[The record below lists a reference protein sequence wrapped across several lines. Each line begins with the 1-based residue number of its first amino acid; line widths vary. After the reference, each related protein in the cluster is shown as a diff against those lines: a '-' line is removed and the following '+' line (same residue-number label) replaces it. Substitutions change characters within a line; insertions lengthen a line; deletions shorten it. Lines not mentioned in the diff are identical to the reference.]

1 MPKPV
6 NRIYS
11 SYGTTIFTTMSMLAL
26 EHDAINLGQGFP
38 DRDGPL
44 QVREAAAR
52 YVVEG
57 PNQYPPSGGMP
68 ALRRA
73 VADNNRRFWGL
84 EVEPSQIIVTSGATE
99 ALAACLM
106 GLLNPGD
113 EAIIIEPFY
122 DCYLPMI
129 EQAGAVAKVVALR
142 PPHWSVPMEA
152 LEAAFSDRTKLLI
165 LNNPMNPTGKV
176 FTREELSDI
185 AALLVKYDAYAVC
198 DEVYEHLTFDHWR
211 HVPLMSLDGMA
222 ERSLRIG
229 SAGKTFSLT
238 GWKVGYITGPQGLID
253 QVAKAHQFLTFT
265 TPPAL
270 QLAVAD
276 GLGMDDS
283 YFNGL
288 AADLES
294 KRDFLRATFA
304 GIGLEVLPCHGTYFL
319 TVDVASFGFNGDD
332 VAFCRQITKEA
343 RVAAVPNS
351 AFYHPASEPPHNL
364 VRFCFCKEPD
374 VLAEAAKRL
383 QSWAGRS

>member
-6 NRIYS
+6 NRVYS
-11 SYGTTIFTTMSMLAL
+11 SYGTTIFSTMSMLAMR
-26 EHDAINLGQGFP
+26 HGAINLGQGFP

-44 QVREAAAR
+44 EVREAAAR

-68 ALRRA
+68 ALREA
-73 VADNNRRFWGL
+73 VAANNKRFWGL
-84 EVEPSQIIVTSGATE
+84 EVAPSQVIVTSGATE

-106 GLLNPGD
+106 ALLNPGD

-129 EQAGAVAKVVALR
+129 EQAGATAKVVALK
-142 PPHWSVPMEA
+142 PPHWTLPLDE
-152 LEAAFSDRTKLLI
+152 LEAAFSDKTKLLI

-176 FTREELSDI
+176 FTRDELTAI
-185 AALLVKYDAYAVC
+185 AALVGKYDAYAVC

-211 HVPLMSLDGMA
+211 HIPLLTLPGMEKRA
-222 ERSLRIG
+222 LRIG

-238 GWKVGYITGPQGLID
+238 GWKVGYITGPQALVNE
-253 QVAKAHQFLTFT
+253 VAKAHQFLTFT

-283 YFNGL
+283 YFAGL
-288 AADLES
+288 TGDLES
-294 KRDFLRATFA
+294 KRDFLRTTLV

-319 TVDVASFGFNGDD
+319 TVDVASLGFNGDD
-332 VAFCRQITKEA
+332 VAFCEEITEHAK
-343 RVAAVPNS
+343 VAAVPNS

-374 VLAEAAKRL
+374 ILAEAARRL
-383 QSWAGRS
+383 QAWAGRS